1 MEKKDFIY
9 GRNPIIEH
17 LEGGGSFEQILIQKG
32 IDREVSGRIMDLA
45 KSMRLPVQ
53 IVPHH
58 RMDRVTRKNHQGVIA
73 FTAWVVYDDLSVI
86 VQDCFE
92 RGDVPLVLILDRITD
107 VRNMGAIARSAEIF
121 GATAIVLP
129 MKESAMVNADAVKT
143 SAGAILH
150 VKMCREKSLAHA
162 VRLLHDMGLKIC
174 VADQGAKDMPEDVD
188 FSGPTA
194 IIMGS
199 ERLGVDSSLRSKA
212 DTTFAIP
219 QIGKTESLNVSVAT
233 GVILYEVTRQ
243 RTRKEKK

>member
-17 LEGGGSFEQILIQKG
+17 LESGGTFEQILIQKG
-32 IDREVSGRIMDLA
+32 IDREVSGRIMELA
-45 KSMRLPVQ
+45 KVQRLPVQ

-58 RMDRVTRKNHQGVIA
+58 RMDRVTRKNHQGVIG
-73 FTAWVVYDDLSVI
+73 FTAWVVYDVLSVI
-86 VQDCFE
+86 VQDCYE

-143 SAGAILH
+143 SAGAILN
-150 VKMCREKSLAHA
+150 VKLCREKSLSHA
-162 VRLLHDMGLKIC
+162 VRMLRDMGLKIC
-174 VADQGAKDMPEDVD
+174 VADQGAPSMLADLD
-188 FSGPTA
+188 FKSPTA

-199 ERLGVDSSLRSKA
+199 ERLGVDTSLRAKA
-212 DTTFAIP
+212 DSTFAIP
-219 QIGKTESLNVSVAT
+219 QLGKTESLNVSVAT
-233 GVILYEVTRQ
+233 GIVLYEVVRQ
-243 RTRKEKK
+243 RKQLST

>member
-17 LEGGGSFEQILIQKG
+17 LEGGGTFEQILIQKG
-32 IDREVSGRIMDLA
+32 IDREVSGRIMELA
-45 KSMRLPVQ
+45 KAHRLPVQ

-92 RGDVPLVLILDRITD
+92 RGEMPLVLILDRITD

-129 MKESAMVNADAVKT
+129 MRESAMVNADAVKT
-143 SAGAILH
+143 SAGAILN
-150 VKMCREKSLAHA
+150 VKLCREKSLAHA
-162 VRLLHDMGLKIC
+162 IRMLHDMGLKIC
-174 VADQGAKDMPEDVD
+174 AADQGAASMLADID
-188 FSGPTA
+188 FTTPTA

-199 ERLGVDSSLRSKA
+199 ERIGVDASLRSKA
-212 DTTFAIP
+212 DSTFAIP
-219 QIGKTESLNVSVAT
+219 QIGKTESLNVSVAA
-233 GVILYEVTRQ
+233 GIALYEAVRQ
-243 RTRKEKK
+243 RRQST